1 MYWDADHFNPLF
13 PYGKR
18 RRKSEPVPGIGISIH
33 SSHTGRDSTVPSRRR
48 CRSIS
53 IHSSHTGR
61 DEQQAA
67 PAPAAPAFQST
78 LPIREE
84 TAIKYGNQYI
94 AVFQSTLPIREETCY
109 DCFMKEW
116 RKKISIHSSHTGRDP
131 IRSRKRSA
139 GQISIHSSHTGRDP
153 HNDDDRPNDGISIH
167 SSHTGRDLGVQVV
180 GGLGTDFNPL
190 FPYGKRRGEAMTV
203 IDLSRFQSTLPI
215 REETNSTTSTAWGW
229 EDFNPL
235 FPYGKRPRGQHPNS
249 LANLFQSTLP
259 IREETALGVIR
270 RWMEEFQSTLPIR
283 EET

>member
-1 MYWDADHFNPLF
+1 MGRRPFQSTLPIREETKEIRTRSGHWHFNPLFPYGKRLNGSVSPEMPEHFNPLF

-18 RRKSEPVPGIGISIH
+18 RAAGRTGPRSPGISIH
-33 SSHTGRDSTVPSRRR
+33 SSHTGRDSHQVRQSVHRR
-48 CRSIS
+48 
-53 IHSSHTGR
+53 
-61 DEQQAA
+61 
-67 PAPAAPAFQST
+67 
-78 LPIREE
+78 
-84 TAIKYGNQYI
+84 
-94 AVFQSTLPIREETCY
+94 
-109 DCFMKEW
+109 
-116 RKKISIHSSHTGRDP
+116 ISIHSSHTGRDP